1 MAKLNLKRIGI
12 IFVFLIFLSI
22 LSFIS
27 GEISLEKQ
35 VKISQERY
43 QATLQELS
51 QKTVEY
57 TINKKKGEV
66 KNYRITPKKNS
77 TVFSLLEELAK
88 REDFEVKSTIYPGMG
103 VFIESINGVKNGTD
117 GRYWQ
122 YWVNDKLGEVAA
134 DKKEIK
140 GGDKIEWRFEVPAF

>member
-57 TINKKKGEV
+57 TINKEKGEV
-66 KNYRITPKKNS
+66 KNYRITPKKSS

>member
-1 MAKLNLKRIGI
+1 
-12 IFVFLIFLSI
+12 
-22 LSFIS
+22 
-27 GEISLEKQ
+27 
-35 VKISQERY
+35 
-43 QATLQELS
+43 
-51 QKTVEY
+51 
-57 TINKKKGEV
+57 
-66 KNYRITPKKNS
+66 
-77 TVFSLLEELAK
+77 
-88 REDFEVKSTIYPGMG
+88 MG

>member
-57 TINKKKGEV
+57 TINKKKG
-66 KNYRITPKKNS
+66 
-77 TVFSLLEELAK
+77 
-88 REDFEVKSTIYPGMG
+88 
-103 VFIESINGVKNGTD
+103 
-117 GRYWQ
+117 
-122 YWVNDKLGEVAA
+122 
-134 DKKEIK
+134 
-140 GGDKIEWRFEVPAF
+140 

>member
-57 TINKKKGEV
+57 TINKEKEEV